1 MTQSLIR
8 FQQVFYGLLLVF
20 LSLLSVSGTIALRNV
35 LHFIL
40 LIGLLGF
47 LWVQLSTDR
56 EIITR
61 HLRTIPIPLIIWIGY
76 LLIFPF
82 VAPDKEGAF
91 ANLFGKGMWG
101 ESILTWV
108 LAWGSVL
115 ILGAGRLGL
124 WPLALV
130 SAVPVYIHLLLLVF
144 AWTGVLQPS
153 FYADPSLFQFGV
165 SLVDVVAD
173 YSLIH
178 NPFGSFPM
186 GFRGIEPMHG
196 NLGYPASQAMC
207 LALALAFGA
216 WRENNKRALVKSTVL
231 IVLCFASVIIA
242 QSRAA
247 AYFGLFLVGLSFLFY
262 WLVMPANKFGASI
275 HTFCLDASKVK
286 MAAALASIGLISLL
300 LFLKVISTNPVW
312 YAMWDKISL
321 GFQID
326 NPKVLLCEGFTP
338 ATYDFVRKTHEGER
352 EDYVNSLIDGL
363 NGDGARVMMA
373 RAGLDLVMQY
383 PMGLNADRD
392 AYQRRME
399 QSCGHVP
406 VMNYAHAHNA
416 WINLALGLG
425 VVGLL
430 IYLLVIIK
438 FLVIGLQRFGEA
450 YIPSS
455 MGLFLLS
462 IFWLIRGLFDAVYQ
476 EHYLQMQAFFVFV
489 LYLNLFFQLKASW
502 GKNVKNSC

>member
-1 MTQSLIR
+1 MTQSLTR
-8 FQQVFYGLLLVF
+8 FQQIFYGLLLVF

-35 LHFIL
+35 LHFLL

-91 ANLFGKGMWG
+91 TNLFGKGMWG

-130 SAVPVYIHLLLLVF
+130 SAVPVFIHLLLLLF
-144 AWTGVLQPS
+144 AWAGVLQPS

-165 SLVDVVAD
+165 SLVDVVAN

-216 WRENNKRALVKSTVL
+216 WRENNKLTLVKSTVL
-231 IVLCFASVIIA
+231 IVLCLASVIIA

-247 AYFGLFLVGLSFLFY
+247 AYFGLFLIGLSFLFY
-262 WLVMPANKFGASI
+262 WIVSPANKLGAPIHVFGLGADK
-275 HTFCLDASKVK
+275 LK

-300 LFLKVISTNPVW
+300 LFLKVISTSPVW
-312 YAMWDKISL
+312 YAIWDKMSI

-338 ATYDFVRKTHEGER
+338 ATYDFVREKYEGQS
-352 EDYVNSLIDGL
+352 EDYVKTLIDGL
-363 NGDGARVMMA
+363 SSDGARVMMA
-373 RAGLDLVMQY
+373 RAGLDLVLEY
-383 PMGLNADRD
+383 PWGLNGDRD
-392 AYQRRME
+392 SYQRRME
-399 QSCGHVP
+399 QSCGHIP
-406 VMNYAHAHNA
+406 AMNYAHAHNA
-416 WINLALGLG
+416 WINMALS
-425 VVGLL
+425 VGLL
-430 IYLLVIIK
+430 GAVLYLVVLLN
-438 FLVIGLQRFGEA
+438 FMRCAF
-450 YIPSS
+450 SS
-455 MGLFLLS
+455 LKVRYGCPATALLLLS
-462 IFWLIRGLFDAVYQ
+462 LFWITRGIFDAIHQ
-476 EHYLQMQAFFVFV
+476 EHYLQMQGFWMLA
-489 LYLNLFFQLKASW
+489 LNLMIRIESIR
-502 GKNVKNSC
+502 